1 MIENPLEANS
11 MVRVME
17 GYNQNARVLAWIN
30 GNEKYK
36 IRAQSPQ
43 KMRRTYIKDGKNI
56 TFEDYFYKISEKDQW
71 IFGYFTN
78 RRLSN

>member
-1 MIENPLEANS
+1 MHVACVVYATGLNS
-11 MVRVME
+11 EKVIVKSE
-17 GYNQNARVLAWIN
+17 KVEIL

-71 IFGYFTN
+71 VFGYFTN
-78 RRLSN
+78 RRLSNQ